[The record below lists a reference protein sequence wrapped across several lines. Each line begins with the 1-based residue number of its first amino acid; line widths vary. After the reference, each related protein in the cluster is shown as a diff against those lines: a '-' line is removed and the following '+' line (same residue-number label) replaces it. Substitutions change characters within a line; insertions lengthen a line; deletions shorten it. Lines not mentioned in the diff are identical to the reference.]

1 MAFLSKLP
9 SELIFMVNHLP
20 VRDVNASR
28 KRAAQCATYC
38 RPFCAAKLWT
48 GARGTPISRR

>member
-28 KRAAQCATYC
+28 KRAAPGATY
-38 RPFCAAKLWT
+38 
-48 GARGTPISRR
+48 